1 MELKASKLLDIRF
14 SEVDSMN
21 VVWHGSYMLYFEDA
35 REVFGEKYDLTYMRY
50 FNHGYYAPL
59 VEMNFQWKKPIKY
72 GMHPRIDI
80 IYQPTEAAKVVF
92 DYEIHDTTDESLIA
106 TGHSVQVFMDTDYQ
120 LVLYSPK
127 FYEEW
132 QKRWNVFETY

>member
-35 REVFGEKYDLTYMRY
+35 RELFGEKYGLTYMGY
-50 FNHGYYAPL
+50 FDHGYFAPL
-59 VEMNFQWKKPIKY
+59 VEMNFQWKKPIRY

-80 IYQPTEAAKVVF
+80 IYRPKKAAKVIF
-92 DYEIHDTTDESLIA
+92 DYEIHDTTDDSLIA
-106 TGHSVQVFMDTDYQ
+106 TGHSVQVFMDTNYQ
-120 LVLYSPK
+120 LVLYSPE

-132 QKRWNVFETY
+132 QKKWGVYEE